1 MAKTGRE
8 VDLIGQ
14 PSGRGGEEFEG
25 GRHIRD
31 GDKGERDVE
40 VSGSTSKITMN
51 KHKRQTFSL
60 LVIL

>member
-1 MAKTGRE
+1 M
-8 VDLIGQ
+8 DLIGQ